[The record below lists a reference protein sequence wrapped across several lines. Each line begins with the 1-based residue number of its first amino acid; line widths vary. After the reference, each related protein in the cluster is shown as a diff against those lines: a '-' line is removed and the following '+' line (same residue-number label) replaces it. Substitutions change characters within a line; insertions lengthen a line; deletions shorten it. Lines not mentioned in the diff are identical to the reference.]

1 MKTLNLRWPIAALL
15 IALSGGCAVSDGGYG
30 YNGGYDSGYGNNV
43 GIGVG
48 YYAPFG
54 GDYGGW
60 GPGYN
65 VAPFRGGDHR
75 GGGFDRRGGQSPQHA
90 FRSAPASHSMPSIPS
105 RGGGGGRGGGHS
117 R

>member
-1 MKTLNLRWPIAALL
+1 MKPFNLRLPVAVLL
-15 IALSGGCAVSDGGYG
+15 IAISSGCAVGDGGYG
-30 YNGGYDSGYGNNV
+30 YDGGYSSNV

-48 YYAPFG
+48 YYEPFG

-60 GPGYN
+60 GAGYN
-65 VAPFRGGDHR
+65 VGPFRGGDR
-75 GGGFDRRGGQSPQHA
+75 RTGGFDRRGGQSPQHA

-105 RGGGGGRGGGHS
+105 RGGGGRSGGGRS

>member
-1 MKTLNLRWPIAALL
+1 MKSLNLRWPVAVLL
-15 IALSGGCAVSDGGYG
+15 IAISGGCAVSDGGYG
-30 YNGGYDSGYGNNV
+30 YDGGYGSNV

-48 YYAPFG
+48 YYEPFG

-75 GGGFDRRGGQSPQHA
+75 DGGFDRRGGQSPQHA

-105 RGGGGGRGGGHS
+105 RGGGGRGGGRS